1 MKNIKRILPIII
13 AVVIVMSSNVT
24 VFASSEELNPPEDL
38 KVIYYNESD
47 FVTTELVENNGIL
60 SFFYHDSF
68 SEETLVISQS
78 KEAGVNAHYNDGK
91 SVYKIPN
98 LDNIDLNNISSNED
112 IIILAK
118 KFIDDYNNSK
128 YKNAKKVFDLA
139 DRVNEIPIEEHEISN
154 VKTTFYNI
162 NAKVA
167 RILETK
173 NISIKQVNLI
183 KALEGDAFG
192 LIFATFGISP
202 KLAITLGIITIF
214 IN

>member
-60 SFFYHDSF
+60 SFFYHDSL

-91 SVYKIPN
+91 SVYQISN
-98 LDNIDLNNISSNED
+98 LDNIDLKNISSNDD

-128 YKNAKKVFDLA
+128 YKNATKVIDLA
-139 DRVNEIPIEEHEISN
+139 DRVNEIYIDPYEISN
-154 VKTTFYNI
+154 IRATLYTI
-162 NAKVA
+162 GAKVIH
-167 RILETK
+167 ILETK
-173 NISIKQVNLI
+173 EINIRQVNSISPLS
-183 KALEGDAFG
+183 GDAFS
-192 LIFATFGISP
+192 LFLATFATSP
-202 KLAITLGIITIF
+202 KLAVALGIITIF

>member
-1 MKNIKRILPIII
+1 MNFKKI
-13 AVVIVMSSNVT
+13 
-24 VFASSEELNPPEDL
+24 
-38 KVIYYNESD
+38 
-47 FVTTELVENNGIL
+47 FVIL
-60 SFFYHDSF
+60 SALVMVIGISTNTVKAIDFQNSNM
-68 SEETLVISQS
+68 VIS
-78 KEAGVNAHYNDGK
+78 NANVKPLWNNTSSIFVDLYFSGRIPN
-91 SVYKIPN
+91 SVYQIPN
-98 LDNIDLNNISSNED
+98 LDNIDLKNISSNED

-139 DRVNEIPIEEHEISN
+139 DRVNEIPVEEHEISN
-154 VKTTFYNI
+154 AKTTFYNI

-167 RILETK
+167 RILKTK

-183 KALEGDAFG
+183 KELEGDAFG

-202 KLAITLGIITIF
+202 KLATALGIITVF